1 MVETMNRFHKQL
13 LAGLLLWGAAG
24 AGLLLAHQAWRR
36 RLPDYAFISGWVL
49 FGFMVLLTLLNARK
63 KIPFLPLGRAEIWL
77 QIHIGAGFLGVLVFL
92 IHLDF
97 RAPHGGLGMVLTVL
111 FGVVTGSGV
120 AGLILSRTLP
130 KRLQTR
136 GGEVIY
142 EQIPALRH
150 RLKAQAETLALGPQA
165 NSPAIAE
172 FYARRLADFFDGPR
186 NLWRHLLESS
196 RPVNQRLAELNE
208 LRRYLNQ
215 SEGAILDR
223 LAQLVRQKDGLD
235 YHQSLQAALKI
246 WLFVHLPFTYGLMLF
261 IVVHIVLAFAFS
273 GGVQ

>member
-1 MVETMNRFHKQL
+1 
-13 LAGLLLWGAAG
+13 
-24 AGLLLAHQAWRR
+24 
-36 RLPDYAFISGWVL
+36 
-49 FGFMVLLTLLNARK
+49 LN
-63 KIPFLPLGRAEIWL
+63 
-77 QIHIGAGFLGVLVFL
+77 
-92 IHLDF
+92 F
-97 RAPHGGLGMVLTVL
+97 RAPHGGLGIVLTVL
-111 FGVVTGSGV
+111 FAVVTVSGVV
-120 AGLILSRTLP
+120 GLIMSRTLP

-142 EQIPALRH
+142 EQIPAIRH
-150 RLKAQAETLALGPQA
+150 GLKAQADALALGVQA

-186 NLWRHLLESS
+186 NFWRHLLESS

-235 YHQSLQAALKI
+235 YHQSLQAALKL
-246 WLFVHLPFTYGLMLF
+246 WLFVHLPLTYGLMLF
-261 IVVHIVLAFAFS
+261 IVLHIVLAFAFS